1 MILSDI
7 YRKFFKKFCKKL
19 FSIDSVNYLGFRSKR
34 ITLLGYTFI
43 IKPKLKPVHIEF
55 PQDCKSITDINFR
68 TETPPAIKNL
78 AIFASFNKKGIISD
92 YVVYYLK
99 ELKKYV
105 DGIIFV
111 ADNPV
116 LESELEKIK
125 DLVLIAQC
133 KRHGGYDFMSYKLGF
148 QLAQQY
154 DLLKYADN
162 LIICN
167 DSCYGP
173 LKSFENIFIA
183 ASDCNCDFW
192 GLSADSAINTHIQSF
207 FYIFKKN
214 VFNSKYFINY
224 INNIK
229 NQPSVIQVIEKYEC
243 GFTKYLTKHKFTYN
257 TLVPISTENIKS
269 FENKTCYP
277 LTMLKDFNYQLVK
290 VKVFKGGLDLK
301 ENPQDVLEYIKQNN
315 PTLYNIIIEDTKLT
329 TTDCIHYISKKN

>member
-116 LESELEKIK
+116 SETELEKIK
-125 DLVLIAQC
+125 DLVLIAKCQ
-133 KRHGGYDFMSYKLGF
+133 RHGGYDFMSYKLGF

-162 LIICN
+162 LIMCN

-173 LKSFENIFIA
+173 LDSFENIFTA

-207 FYIFKKN
+207 FCIFKKN
-214 VFNSKYFINY
+214 VFNSKYFIKY

-229 NQPSVIQVIEKYEC
+229 KQPSVIEVIEKYEC
-243 GFTKYLTKHKFTYN
+243 TFTDYLNKHKFTYN
-257 TLVPISTENIKS
+257 TLVPISTKNIKS

-315 PTLYNIIIEDTKLT
+315 PTLYNIIIEDTKHT